1 MRIERSGSV
10 ITDTDERP
18 PLSSDSE
25 GSRGALPEQITE
37 EIIDDNERVRA
48 AFTSPDGLTRISG
61 EAERRVSFS
70 VVMVVTDE
78 RILFV
83 AGERTGGEIGA
94 DAGSLAYDDLAA
106 VAIEGTDPATLA
118 LSMANGVRW
127 EFPLPDADPE
137 VVDSV
142 VRHLRWVG
150 NLRSRL
156 VACRNNLELAAGEIR
171 NCADRMNW
179 DEAEA
184 VYAEHR
190 ETLDR
195 LIGAIQW
202 TKPIADHV
210 IAPELTGM
218 ERTLERAYARLCIEH
233 AKSQLELGQQ
243 LIENE
248 DYDQAR
254 KVLQTAQQYYDQ
266 ASGRADAIERGD
278 AFRFG
283 EQRELL
289 DELDRLEWEIEAIAA
304 EPIRRAHEAKIM
316 GKNATQTAV
325 AVDHWETAFRLYGN
339 VLTLDWGSEGRKFA
353 GDPDEI
359 RAEMHRAAVTLVD
372 IHATLA
378 RKKWNEGVTLERN
391 DDIKNALRACTDATD
406 HLDRAVELATEFRPD
421 DASAVEQR
429 RNKMKSALQKM
440 RDTVTVDSDHTE
452 QSESGSDDLGADTD
466 QPEGEPAAESEQ
478 SLRGAE
484 DLLNLDTHQEITF
497 DATVEEGG
505 GDQGHRDQRDRGDE
519 ETANEGDSERQGDR
533 ERAEGDSSETVLHSD
548 GSE

>member
-1 MRIERSGSV
+1 M
-10 ITDTDERP
+10 
-18 PLSSDSE
+18 
-25 GSRGALPEQITE
+25 
-37 EIIDDNERVRA
+37 RA
-48 AFTSPDGLTRISG
+48 AFTSPEGLTRISG
-61 EAERRVSFS
+61 EAERRVSFP

-83 AGERTGGEIGA
+83 AGDQTDGEIGA

-106 VAIEGTDPATLA
+106 VAIEGTNPSILA

-150 NLRSRL
+150 ELRSRL
-156 VACRNNLELAAGEIR
+156 VACRNDLELAAGEIR
-171 NCADRMNW
+171 ACADAMDW

-190 ETLDR
+190 ESLDQ
-195 LIGAIQW
+195 LIGAVQW
-202 TKPIADHV
+202 TKPIADDV
-210 IAPELTGM
+210 IAPELTEM

-233 AKSQLELGQQ
+233 AQSQLELGQQ

-254 KVLQTAQQYYDQ
+254 KVLQTAQQYYDR

-289 DELDRLEWEIEAIAA
+289 EELDRLEWEIEAVAA

-325 AVDHWETAFRLYGN
+325 AVDHWETAFRRYGN
-339 VLTLDWGSEGRKFA
+339 VLTLDWGTEGRSFA
-353 GDPDEI
+353 GDPAEI
-359 RAEMHRAAVTLVD
+359 RAEMHRAAATLVD
-372 IHATLA
+372 IHTTLA
-378 RKKWNEGVTLERN
+378 RTKWNEGVTLERN

-406 HLDRAVELATEFRPD
+406 HLDRAAELAAEFRPD

-429 RNKMKSALQKM
+429 RDEMKSTLQEM
-440 RDTVTVDSDHTE
+440 RDTGTVDSNDSEPSDPDSGDQAADTE
-452 QSESGSDDLGADTD
+452 QSAA
-466 QPEGEPAAESEQ
+466 EPAAESEQ
-478 SLRGAE
+478 SLREAE
-484 DLLNLDTHQEITF
+484 DLLTLDTHQEITF
-497 DATVEEGG
+497 DATVEGEV
-505 GDQGHRDQRDRGDE
+505 GDDGRRDQRDRGDE
-519 ETANEGDSERQGDR
+519 ETGNEGDSERHDDR
-533 ERAEGDSSETVLHSD
+533 ERVDGDSSETVVHSD